1 MEESNMTDVITWVQN
16 YQREIMTV
24 AFFAMQGICLLVLL
38 VAAHRIAVVRKKMEQ
53 AVAQVEHYLQVVM
66 ENETVD
72 TEEVKPCEVASV
84 SVQEEENRLIST
96 VLREIFP

>member
-1 MEESNMTDVITWVQN
+1 
-16 YQREIMTV
+16 
-24 AFFAMQGICLLVLL
+24 
-38 VAAHRIAVVRKKMEQ
+38 
-53 AVAQVEHYLQVVM
+53 VEHYLQVVM